1 MNWNKLLCVGLS
13 GALLLG
19 ALAGCS
25 DQPADAT
32 PAGTPAADDI
42 AYQTAGITR
51 DTVLFT
57 ADGENVVADEY
68 LYWLLNAIAQAKNSG
83 YLADDT
89 AWEEEI
95 DGTPT
100 SDYLKQM
107 ALDNS
112 KLYAVAMSKVNQE
125 GVTLTDEDRESI
137 TSQMESMAST
147 LEMYYG
153 VTLQE
158 YLDQQCISQAAYEKL
173 AYEVP
178 MLVGN
183 LQSKYSDAGEL
194 TPTDEDMQNMIDKE
208 GIYSCKHILLAFP
221 TNEDGSEVT
230 DEQKAEVKAQADA
243 LLAEI
248 QGAEDPIA
256 AFETA
261 MNEQSDDG
269 RDPDTNE
276 LYTPEGYTFLADGSM
291 VDGSGSLVSPFVQTG
306 MTLAEG
312 ELSQPVETDY
322 GYHILLGQSADN
334 EQTRAVYP
342 NYAMNQRIDQWME
355 EAKVE
360 TTAAY
365 DSLDPKAFYDNMI
378 ALADQWQAEKEAEA
392 AASASPAAESATPA
406 ASEAPAESEQPA
418 ASPAA

>member
-1 MNWNKLLCVGLS
+1 MNWKQLLCAGLS

-19 ALAGCS
+19 GLAGCS
-25 DQPADAT
+25 DQPADPT

-51 DTVLFT
+51 DTVLYT
-57 ADGENVVADEY
+57 ADGEDVVADEY
-68 LYWLLNAIAQAKNSG
+68 LYWLLNAVAQAKSSG

-100 SDYLKQM
+100 SDYLKKI

-112 KLYAVAMSKVNQE
+112 KLYAVAMSRVNQE
-125 GVTLTDEDRESI
+125 GVTLTNEDQQTI

-153 VTLQE
+153 ITLQE
-158 YLDQQCISQAAYEKL
+158 YLDQQCISRAAYEKL
-173 AYEVP
+173 AYEIP
-178 MLVGN
+178 MLVGE
-183 LQSKYSDAGEL
+183 LQTKYTEAGEF
-194 TPTDEDMQNMIDKE
+194 TPTDADIQNMIDTE

-221 TNEDGSEVT
+221 ENEDGSAVT

-256 AFETA
+256 AFDAA

-269 RDPDTNE
+269 RNPETNE
-276 LYTPEGYTFLADGSM
+276 LYTPQGYTFLADGSM
-291 VDGSGSLVSPFVQTG
+291 VDGSGSLVMPFVQAG
-306 MTLAEG
+306 VALAEG
-312 ELSQPVETDY
+312 ELSQPVESDY

-342 NYAMNQRIDQWME
+342 NYAMNQRIDQWMAE
-355 EAKVE
+355 SKVE
-360 TTAAY
+360 TTDAY
-365 DSLDPKAFYDNMI
+365 DALDPKAFYDNM
-378 ALADQWQAEKEAEA
+378 LAFVEQWQAEKEAEA
-392 AASASPAAESATPA
+392 AAQASASPAV
-406 ASEAPAESEQPA
+406 SEAPAESEQPA

>member
-1 MNWNKLLCVGLS
+1 MNWKQLLCAGLS

-19 ALAGCS
+19 ALSGCS
-25 DQPADAT
+25 DQPADPT
-32 PAGTPAADDI
+32 TAGTPAADDI

-51 DTVLFT
+51 DTVLYT
-57 ADGENVVADEY
+57 ADGEDVVADEY

-100 SDYLKQM
+100 SDYLKKS

-112 KLYAVAMSKVNQE
+112 KLYAVALSKVNQE
-125 GVTLTDEDRESI
+125 GVTLTDEDRQTI

-173 AYEVP
+173 AYEIP
-178 MLVGN
+178 MLVGE
-183 LQSKYSDAGEL
+183 LQTKYTEAGEL
-194 TPTDEDMQNMIDKE
+194 TPTDEDMQNMIDTE

-221 TNEDGSEVT
+221 ENEDGSAVT
-230 DEQKAEVKAQADA
+230 DAQKAEVKAQADA

-248 QGAEDPIA
+248 QGAADPIA
-256 AFETA
+256 AFDAA

-269 RDPDTNE
+269 RNPETNE

-291 VDGSGSLVSPFVQTG
+291 VDGSGSLVSPFVQAG
-306 MTLAEG
+306 MALAEG

-334 EQTRAVYP
+334 EDTRAVYP
-342 NYAMNQRIDQWME
+342 NYAMNRRIDQWMA

-365 DSLDPKAFYDNMI
+365 DALDPKAFYDNML
-378 ALADQWQAEKEAEA
+378 ALAEQWQAEKEAEEA
-392 AASASPAAESATPA
+392 AQASASPA

-418 ASPAA
+418 ASPSASPAA

>member
-1 MNWNKLLCVGLS
+1 MNWKKLLCAGLS

-19 ALAGCS
+19 ALTGCS
-25 DQPADAT
+25 DKPADPT
-32 PAGTPAADDI
+32 PAGTPAADDV
-42 AYQTAGITR
+42 AYQAAGITR

-68 LYWLLNAIAQAKNSG
+68 LYWLLNSIAIAKNSG

-95 DGTPT
+95 EGTPT
-100 SDYLKQM
+100 ADYLKQG
-107 ALDNS
+107 ALENA
-112 KLYAVAMSKVNQE
+112 KLYAVAMAKVNE
-125 GVTLTDEDRESI
+125 AGITLSEEDQNSAQ
-137 TSQMESMAST
+137 SQMDSMAAM

-153 VTLQE
+153 VSLQE
-158 YLDQQCISQAAYEKL
+158 YLDQQCISKEAYQKM

-178 MLVGN
+178 ALVSA
-183 LQSKYSDAGEL
+183 LQDQYTEAGDF
-194 TPTDEDMQNMIDKE
+194 TPTDEDIRNMIEAE
-208 GIYSCKHILLAFP
+208 GIYSCKHILLTFP
-221 TNEDGSEVT
+221 ENEDGSEVT

-256 AFETA
+256 AFDAA

-269 RDPDTNE
+269 RNPETNE

-291 VDGSGSLVSPFVQTG
+291 VDGSGSLVSPFVQAG
-306 MTLAEG
+306 MALAEG

-334 EQTRAVYP
+334 EDTRAVYP
-342 NYAMNQRIDQWME
+342 NYAMNRRIDQWMA

-365 DSLDPKAFYDNMI
+365 DALDPKAFYYNMI
-378 ALADQWQAEKEAEA
+378 QLAEQWQAEKEAEEA
-392 AASASPAAESATPA
+392 AQASASPA

>member
-1 MNWNKLLCVGLS
+1 MNWKKLLCAGLS

-19 ALAGCS
+19 ALTGCS
-25 DQPADAT
+25 DKPADPT

-57 ADGENVVADEY
+57 ADGEEVVADEY
-68 LYWLLNAIAQAKNSG
+68 LYWLLNAVVQAKNSG
-83 YLADDT
+83 YLADDE

-100 SDYLKQM
+100 ADYLKQW

-112 KLYAVAMSKVNQE
+112 KLYAVTMSKVNEE
-125 GVTLTDEDRESI
+125 GVTLTEEDQASVQ
-137 TSQMESMAST
+137 SQMDSMAST
-147 LEMYYG
+147 LELYYG

-158 YLDQQCISQAAYEKL
+158 YLDQQCISQAAYQMM
-173 AYEVP
+173 AFEVP
-178 MLVGN
+178 MLVGQ
-183 LQSKYSDAGEL
+183 LQTKYTDAGEF
-194 TPTDEDMQNMIDKE
+194 TPTDENMQAMIDAEK
-208 GIYSCKHILLAFP
+208 ISSCKHILLTFP

-248 QGAEDPIA
+248 QSADDPVA
-256 AFETA
+256 AFDAA
-261 MNEQSDDG
+261 MNEKSGDG
-269 RDPDTNE
+269 RDPETNE
-276 LYTPEGYTFLADGSM
+276 LYKPEGYTFLADGSL
-291 VDGSGSLVSPFVQTG
+291 VDGSGSLVTSFVQTG
-306 MTLAEG
+306 IALKEG

-334 EQTRAVYP
+334 EETRAVYP
-342 NYAMNQRIDQWME
+342 NYAMNMRIDQWME

-360 TTAAY
+360 TTDAYAA
-365 DSLDPKAFYDNMI
+365 LDPKAFYDNMVQ
-378 ALADQWQAEKEAEA
+378 LVQQWQEEKEAEA
-392 AASASPAAESATPA
+392 AASASPAAETETPA
-406 ASEAPAESEQPA
+406 ASEAPAESPA
-418 ASPAA
+418 A

>member
-1 MNWNKLLCVGLS
+1 MNWKQLLCAGLS

-19 ALAGCS
+19 GLAGCS
-25 DQPADAT
+25 DQPADPT

-51 DTVLFT
+51 DTVLYT
-57 ADGENVVADEY
+57 ADGEDVVADEY
-68 LYWLLNAIAQAKNSG
+68 LYWLLNAVAQAKNSG

-100 SDYLKQM
+100 SDYLKKI

-112 KLYAVAMSKVNQE
+112 KLYAVAMSRVNQE
-125 GVTLTDEDRESI
+125 GVTLTNEDQQTI

-173 AYEVP
+173 AYEIP
-178 MLVGN
+178 MLVGE
-183 LQSKYSDAGEL
+183 LQTKYTDAGEF
-194 TPTDEDMQNMIDKE
+194 TPTDTDIQNMIDTE

-221 TNEDGSEVT
+221 ENGDGSAVT

-248 QGAEDPIA
+248 QGAEI
-256 AFETA
+256 
-261 MNEQSDDG
+261 G
-269 RDPDTNE
+269 R
-276 LYTPEGYTFLADGSM
+276 AH
-291 VDGSGSLVSPFVQTG
+291 V
-306 MTLAEG
+306 
-312 ELSQPVETDY
+312 
-322 GYHILLGQSADN
+322 
-334 EQTRAVYP
+334 
-342 NYAMNQRIDQWME
+342 
-355 EAKVE
+355 
-360 TTAAY
+360 
-365 DSLDPKAFYDNMI
+365 
-378 ALADQWQAEKEAEA
+378 
-392 AASASPAAESATPA
+392 
-406 ASEAPAESEQPA
+406 
-418 ASPAA
+418 